1 MKVLMIDNA
10 VNRIAAQK
18 IFDEQEK
25 IRRTAEFEAILAE
38 DAANEDD
45 YFWSEDEFDDG
56 EDSLDDN
63 GDSCFC
69 EMQECSKDGGCPEC
83 GETDDE
89 KLDLVHGDHGYRC
102 MTCDATFTCP

>member
-1 MKVLMIDNA
+1 MKKAI
-10 VNRIAAQK
+10 IT
-18 IFDEQEK
+18 IFAFFLFINYNISACTIVSCSLK
-25 IRRTAEFEAILAE
+25 GKVFA
-38 DAANEDD
+38 AANEDD
-45 YFWSEDEFDDG
+45 YFWTEDEFDDG